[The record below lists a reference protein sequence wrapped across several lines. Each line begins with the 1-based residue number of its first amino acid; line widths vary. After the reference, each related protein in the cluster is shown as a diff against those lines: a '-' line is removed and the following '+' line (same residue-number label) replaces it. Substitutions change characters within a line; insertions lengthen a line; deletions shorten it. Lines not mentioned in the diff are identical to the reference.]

1 MADPG
6 EGPLPPPLIFWPNW
20 EPKGRKKHFLRPGPI
35 PLIAGS
41 GWPPRPPSPYLKV
54 CIRHCIV
61 TKYLDIKERIY
72 MVMSF
77 LPGEGLKVVE
87 SGFSGV
93 GCEQQTYFRL
103 SLLSLGRAI
112 SRVAFFVS
120 NTYFHCTKNL
130 ICTKCFPFGG
140 HCDFRHFQTVQLF
153 HE

>member
-1 MADPG
+1 M
-6 EGPLPPPLIFWPNW
+6 
-20 EPKGRKKHFLRPGPI
+20 
-35 PLIAGS
+35 
-41 GWPPRPPSPYLKV
+41 
-54 CIRHCIV
+54 

-103 SLLSLGRAI
+103 SLLSLRSAI
-112 SRVAFFVS
+112 SGVAFFVS

-130 ICTKCFPFGG
+130 IYTKCFPFGG
-140 HCDFRHFQTVQLF
+140 YCDIRHFQTVQLF
-153 HE
+153 HVE

>member
-1 MADPG
+1 M
-6 EGPLPPPLIFWPNW
+6 
-20 EPKGRKKHFLRPGPI
+20 
-35 PLIAGS
+35 
-41 GWPPRPPSPYLKV
+41 
-54 CIRHCIV
+54 

-103 SLLSLGRAI
+103 SLLSLRSAI
-112 SRVAFFVS
+112 SGVAFFVS

-130 ICTKCFPFGG
+130 IYTKCFPFGG
-140 HCDFRHFQTVQLF
+140 HCDIRHFQTVQLF
-153 HE
+153 YE